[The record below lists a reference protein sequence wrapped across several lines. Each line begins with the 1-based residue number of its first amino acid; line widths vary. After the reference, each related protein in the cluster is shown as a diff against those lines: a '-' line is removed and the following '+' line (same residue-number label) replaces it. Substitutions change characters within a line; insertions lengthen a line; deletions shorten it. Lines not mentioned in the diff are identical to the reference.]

1 MNMKITNASSKEDI
15 YAAVVDTL
23 HNMFELE
30 KPALTLD
37 ANLFTDLDIDS
48 IDAVDLVVALSEL
61 TGKRMQ
67 PDTFK
72 AVRTIN
78 DVVNALADLFLEK
91 KT

>member
-1 MNMKITNASSKEDI
+1 MNIKIANTSSKEDI
-15 YAAVVDTL
+15 YKAVVEVL
-23 HNMFELE
+23 HDMFELE
-30 KPALTLD
+30 KSKLTMD

-72 AVRTIN
+72 TVRTIN
-78 DVVNALADLFLEK
+78 DVVNALADLLLEK
-91 KT
+91 KV